1 MKFPPMLR
9 AASVA
14 LMFGLCSSALGAE
27 SDWAPVAKALG
38 RSGTELPGGVYRVGL
53 GRSDLKVTL
62 DGVQIRPTL
71 ALGSYLAF
79 QKMGGEAMVMGD
91 LVLLHEEVNPVMKKL
106 IEGGIEITA
115 LHNHLLR
122 SSPATMYMHFLG
134 HGDPVK
140 LAAALRTALAESKTP
155 LAAPAAAGSAPPL
168 DLDTAAIESTLG
180 AKGTVNSGVLGF
192 NIARAE
198 TITEEGMALPIGMG
212 SGIVINFQP
221 TGSGKAA
228 ITGDF
233 VLIGKEVNPVLKAL
247 GDNGI
252 EMTALHSHMLEEQ
265 PRLFF
270 MHFWA
275 NDDAQKLASGLKSA
289 LSKVNLSK

>member
-1 MKFPPMLR
+1 MRFVVLR
-9 AASVA
+9 LASIT
-14 LMFGLCSSALGAE
+14 LMVGLCSSVLGAE

-79 QKMGGEAMVMGD
+79 QKMGGADGMVMGD

-134 HGDPVK
+134 HGDPAQ

-155 LAAPAAAGSAPPL
+155 LAAPAAAGSPPPL
-168 DLDTAAIESTLG
+168 EMDTAAIERTLG
-180 AKGTVNSGVLGF
+180 AKGTANGGVL
-192 NIARAE
+192 
-198 TITEEGMALPIGMG
+198 
-212 SGIVINFQP
+212 
-221 TGSGKAA
+221 
-228 ITGDF
+228 
-233 VLIGKEVNPVLKAL
+233 
-247 GDNGI
+247 
-252 EMTALHSHMLEEQ
+252 
-265 PRLFF
+265 
-270 MHFWA
+270 
-275 NDDAQKLASGLKSA
+275 
-289 LSKVNLSK
+289 